1 MNRMKRTLCVATAA
15 ASLAAG
21 IAAPA
26 SAQNNGQQNGLVNV
40 AVVDVLNNNNV
51 VANVQVPVGIAANV
65 CHVPVTLLASDVH
78 SGSATCNAGANGTAD
93 AQNIIR
99 SLPPAFQP

>member
-1 MNRMKRTLCVATAA
+1 MSRIKRSLCAATAA
-15 ASLAAG
+15 ASLVAG

-26 SAQNNGQQNGLVNV
+26 SAQQGEQNGLVNV

-65 CHVPVTLLASDVH
+65 CDVPVTLLASQVH
-78 SGSATCNAGANGTAD
+78 TGSANCTANANGTAD

-99 SLPPAFQP
+99 SLPPAF